1 VYIAFGRKCLVLDA
15 ATGDDLTEFVLP
27 NRNGAAEA
35 PEWGYIGVYD
45 DLLIA
50 GSDFVKYRELTGAD
64 PDDKSAKRSYWY
76 NYDTTSSHGLVVM
89 DRHSGD
95 VLWDHESALGL
106 RHSGIVVG
114 SGKLF
119 CVDQQP
125 PRVRKLLADQGIT
138 TPGTPALLAF
148 DVRTGDPLWRE
159 NKGVFGTWLSY
170 SVEHD
175 ILLQAGRPSRD
186 MVRDEPNDRMS
197 AYRGA
202 NGDLIWDESISYGE
216 PCIIHGDTII
226 AGTGAHSLLTGA
238 QKMRVDPLTGIETPW
253 TYHRNYGCNYA
264 IASENLLTFRSGAAG
279 FFDLG
284 SDGAG
289 GGTGNFG
296 GFKTGCTSNLVV
308 ANGVL
313 NAPEYTRTCRCSY
326 QNQTSLA
333 LVHVPEVEVWTDYG
347 DKGPEGAIRSVGI
360 NLGAPGDRRAENGT
374 LWLEYPKVAGPSP
387 AINISVTPETTRKF
401 SYHSSRV
408 QGDDGLPWVAASGL
422 DGVSTITLDLGA
434 SVVGGSGAG
443 AIGAEEERLYA
454 VALHFAEP
462 ADLKPG
468 ERKFDIY
475 LQDVLVRQGLD
486 VVAEAGGANRALVLR
501 FGAIPVTRELVVRL
515 TPTQGIVDHLP
526 VISGIEAIV
535 ESKTVAAAR

>member
-1 VYIAFGRKCLVLDA
+1 
-15 ATGDDLTEFVLP
+15 
-27 NRNGAAEA
+27 
-35 PEWGYIGVYD
+35 
-45 DLLIA
+45 
-50 GSDFVKYRELTGAD
+50 
-64 PDDKSAKRSYWY
+64 
-76 NYDTTSSHGLVVM
+76 M
-89 DRHSGD
+89 
-95 VLWDHESALGL
+95 
-106 RHSGIVVG
+106 
-114 SGKLF
+114 
-119 CVDQQP
+119 
-125 PRVRKLLADQGIT
+125 
-138 TPGTPALLAF
+138 
-148 DVRTGDPLWRE
+148 
-159 NKGVFGTWLSY
+159 
-170 SVEHD
+170 
-175 ILLQAGRPSRD
+175 
-186 MVRDEPNDRMS
+186 
-197 AYRGA
+197 
-202 NGDLIWDESISYGE
+202 
-216 PCIIHGDTII
+216 
-226 AGTGAHSLLTGA
+226 
-238 QKMRVDPLTGIETPW
+238 
-253 TYHRNYGCNYA
+253 
-264 IASENLLTFRSGAAG
+264 
-279 FFDLG
+279 
-284 SDGAG
+284 
-289 GGTGNFG
+289 
-296 GFKTGCTSNLVV
+296 
-308 ANGVL
+308 
-313 NAPEYTRTCRCSY
+313 
-326 QNQTSLA
+326 
-333 LVHVPEVEVWTDYG
+333 HVPEVEVWTDYG

-360 NLGAPGDRRAENGT
+360 NLGAPGDRRAESGT

-501 FGAIPVTRELVVRL
+501 FGAIPVTRELEVRL